1 MLLYLL
7 MTLPR
12 LHKRAVEEY
21 FLPWNYLFLRLRG
34 IELPKLI
41 MDDLQWMLAWRLL
54 DLTIKRSAVKTSI
67 GLAALL
73 IDLLDYPTSPQVIK
87 VWATQASEELSTIG
101 LVEQDPATSLAP
113 ISILF
118 YICGTLILYFAN
130 VL

>member
-1 MLLYLL
+1 MLFYLL

-12 LHKRAVEEY
+12 LPKRSIEEY